1 MSDTQLFDAIEFA
14 ARAHAGQ
21 YRKGTRIPYIVHPL
35 AVARILIEHDAPD
48 DVVVASV
55 LHDVVED
62 TRVTLP
68 EIRAAF
74 GDAVAALVEGMSEPN
89 RKDTWEHRKQHTLDW
104 LADAPLNVVL
114 IKVADQLDNIRGIRQ
129 DYLAQGEAV
138 WKRFNRGREKQKW
151 YHEQLA
157 TVFQQRLTS
166 PQGQLLAQE
175 FAANVRA
182 VFGENLAN
190 ELERD

>member
-35 AVARILIEHDAPD
+35 AVARILIEHDAPEN
-48 DVVVASV
+48 VVVAAV

-74 GDAVAALVEGMSEPN
+74 GNDVAGLVEGMSEPN
-89 RKDTWEHRKQHTLDW
+89 RRDTWEHRKQHTLDW
-104 LADAPLNVVL
+104 LATAPLNVVL
-114 IKVADQLDNIRGIRQ
+114 IKVADQLDNIRGIRA
-129 DYLAQGEAV
+129 DYLTQGDAV

-151 YHEQLA
+151 YHKGLA
-157 TVFQQRLTS
+157 DVFQRRLTS
-166 PQGQLLAQE
+166 PQGQILARE
-175 FAANVRA
+175 FTEHVRA
-182 VFGENLAN
+182 VFGE
-190 ELERD
+190 

>member
-1 MSDTQLFDAIEFA
+1 MPNIFDAIEFA
-14 ARAHAGQ
+14 ARAHSGQ

-48 DVVVASV
+48 DVVVAAV

-74 GDAVAALVEGMSEPN
+74 GDTIAGLVQAMSEPD
-89 RKDTWEHRKQHTLDW
+89 RSDTWENRKRDTLTFMET
-104 LADAPLNVVL
+104 APQEVLL
-114 IKVADQLDNIRGIRQ
+114 IKVADQLDNIRGIRE
-129 DYLAQGEAV
+129 DYLTQGDAV

-151 YHEQLA
+151 YHEGLA
-157 TVFQQRLTS
+157 DLFRRRLVTE
-166 PQGQLLAQE
+166 QGKLLAQE
-175 FAANVRA
+175 YEAHVRA
-182 VFGENLAN
+182 VYGE
-190 ELERD
+190 